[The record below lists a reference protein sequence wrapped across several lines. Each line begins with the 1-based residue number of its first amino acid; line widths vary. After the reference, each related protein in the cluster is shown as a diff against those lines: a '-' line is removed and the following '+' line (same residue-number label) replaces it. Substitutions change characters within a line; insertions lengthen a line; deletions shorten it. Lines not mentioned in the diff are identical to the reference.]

1 MNFKSLM
8 ALITAMGLSF
18 QISFGQVTENPK
30 VEEQSAE
37 YVKIKRVEL
46 TDKYTIV
53 YLQFAE
59 HSTPQIPPQIPPLF
73 PGLKGKGNIT
83 QNQIWLD
90 SETRLYKPGEINV
103 KFKLIRAENI
113 PTDTRKGVRP
123 GETVDFVAYFERLT
137 PGIETFDFYE
147 GRSVNGLQSWNFYG
161 IRIKN
166 PARKTTK
173 PVVTAKSSVA
183 KPSVEEKI
191 DEPVATEKKK
201 GENPGEV
208 GFTQLR
214 GTIYDAK
221 TRKPIPAQISYLENG
236 DSLQFK
242 SSSGTYRIGLD
253 AKAQYELHIASKGY
267 YGKNASVT
275 PSDSTNGQHIID
287 FYLTPLAV
295 GETIAL
301 SNIYFET
308 SQFALLAES
317 QAELDRLV
325 EMMLENPS
333 IEIRVEGH
341 TDKIGDFDKNIELSQ
356 NRATSVKNYLV
367 GKGVSERRIEAK
379 GYGSTRPFT
388 KSSSEEERKKNR
400 RVEFVITKS

>member
-1 MNFKSLM
+1 MNFKSLV
-8 ALITAMGLSF
+8 AWISAIGLSF
-18 QISFGQVTENPK
+18 QTSFGQVTENPK
-30 VEEQSAE
+30 VEEQSAG
-37 YVKIKRVEL
+37 YVKITRVEL

-53 YLQFAE
+53 YLQFTE
-59 HSTPQIPPQIPPLF
+59 DQKSQIQPLF

-113 PTDTRKGVRP
+113 PTDSRKGVRP

-166 PARKTTK
+166 PVKKTTK
-173 PVVTAKSSVA
+173 PVLKTKPPVTKPDIVEKS
-183 KPSVEEKI
+183 EESAI
-191 DEPVATEKKK
+191 IEKKEDESAT
-201 GENPGEV
+201 GS
-208 GFTQLR
+208 GFKQIH

-221 TRKPIPAQISYLENG
+221 TRKPIPAQISYMENG

-242 SSSGTYRIGLD
+242 SSSGNYRLGLD
-253 AKAQYELHIASKGY
+253 SKALYELHVTSKGY
-267 YGKNASVT
+267 FGKNTAINA
-275 PSDSTNGQHIID
+275 PDSTSDQLALD
-287 FYLTPLAV
+287 FYLTPLVV

-301 SNIYFET
+301 NNIYFET
-308 SQFALLAES
+308 SQFTLLGES

-325 EMMLENPS
+325 EMMRENPK
-333 IEIRVEGH
+333 IEVSVEGH
-341 TDKIGDFDKNIELSQ
+341 TDKVGDFDKNVELSK
-356 NRATSVKNYLV
+356 NRALAVKAYLV
-367 GKGVSERRIEAK
+367 EKGIEEKRIEAK
-379 GYGSTRPFT
+379 GFGSTRPFS
-388 KSSSEEERKKNR
+388 KSNSEEERKKNR
-400 RVEFVITKS
+400 RVEVVITRS